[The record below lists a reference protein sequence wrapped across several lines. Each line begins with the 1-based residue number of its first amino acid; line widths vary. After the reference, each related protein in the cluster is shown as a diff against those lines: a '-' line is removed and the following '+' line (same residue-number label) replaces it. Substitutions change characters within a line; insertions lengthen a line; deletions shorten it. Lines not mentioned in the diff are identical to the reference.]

1 MDTGRSLYDLYIET
15 EDDIVII
22 WNALVTCEKDGKG
35 YPRFCLNHKPVF
47 YGVLDQGYTP
57 EGNLTYPDDEMMI
70 YDIQKVKELGFNMIR
85 KHVKV
90 ESRRWYYHAGSFRYA
105 CHAGYA

>member
-1 MDTGRSLYDLYIET
+1 MRCF
-15 EDDIVII
+15 
-22 WNALVTCEKDGKG
+22 TCEKDEQG
-35 YPRFCLNHKPVF
+35 YPRFCLNHEPVF
-47 YGVLDQGYTP
+47 LSGVLDQGYTP

-90 ESRRWYYHAGSFRYA
+90 ESRRWYYHADRLGGARHARYA
-105 CHAGYA
+105 